1 MTIVMTTVFMT
12 EQAQVRTVKYLL
24 CFSWNVLLNPLTITV
39 EKNKTRKTNK
49 GTAQKVE
56 TYDTL
61 IEKQKMT
68 QQRITDLE
76 AELKSQAGKEGVYPL
91 YYGE

>member
-1 MTIVMTTVFMT
+1 M
-12 EQAQVRTVKYLL
+12 
-24 CFSWNVLLNPLTITV
+24 
-39 EKNKTRKTNK
+39 
-49 GTAQKVE
+49 E

-76 AELKSQAGKEGVYPL
+76 AELKSQAGKEGLYPL
-91 YYGE
+91 Y

>member
-24 CFSWNVLLNPLTITV
+24 YFSWNVLLNPLTITV